1 MLAWIA
7 ATALAQ
13 DVEDALTAVDAHGI
27 VFVPQNGEL
36 VEPLVT
42 YRPTRPC
49 SWPAAGGLF
58 LERAESPL
66 VVRYR
71 QEDGSVREET
81 RLDDVTAVNLGLG
94 IACHPAVNIAVTGPI
109 YLGYDTE
116 TGHHGVAP
124 GDPRIAGAFTPPGGE
139 RDALR
144 WGLVSYVDF
153 PIGPADGHVG
163 RYKAS
168 GGLLGTFSW
177 TDGGAWSLAWNV
189 GGQLGPRP
197 VFADVR
203 GGPQV
208 LATFAA
214 GREVTPWLGVGAELQ
229 SRVFL
234 ASTSFPSTRAPTELL
249 AHGRFRRKNAPWVT
263 VGGAAGL
270 LPGVGAASWRVFVGT
285 GIGDPAVHAER
296 EEAAPVG
303 RDPDNDGVVDEL
315 CPDHPETING
325 WKDEDGCPD
334 GLAKLDVKVVDRTT
348 GQPVPSAK
356 IVVNGA
362 AWNGA
367 PLELRP
373 EGSARVEV
381 TAEGY
386 APAAADVRLSE
397 GAVAQVFALEKL
409 PL

>member
-7 ATALAQ
+7 AAALAQ

-27 VFVPQNGEL
+27 VFVPQNGE
-36 VEPLVT
+36 VFEPLLT

-49 SWPAAGGLF
+49 SWPANGAAF

-71 QEDGSVREET
+71 QEDGSVRKET
-81 RLDDVTAVNLGLG
+81 RLDDVTTLNLGVG

-109 YLGYDTE
+109 HLGYDTE
-116 TGHHGVAP
+116 AGHQGVAP
-124 GDPRIAGAFTPPGGE
+124 GDPRLAGAFTPPGGE
-139 RDALR
+139 GNPLR

-153 PIGPADGHVG
+153 PLGPADGHVG
-163 RYKAS
+163 RYKVS
-168 GGLLGTFSW
+168 GGVLGTFSW

-197 VFADVR
+197 RFADVR

-208 LATFAA
+208 IATFAA
-214 GREVTPWLGVGAELQ
+214 GRPVKPWLGVGAELQ
-229 SRVFL
+229 THVFL
-234 ASTSFPSTRAPTELL
+234 ASTSFPTTRAPTELL
-249 AHGRFRRKNAPWVT
+249 AHARFRRLRGPWLT

-270 LPGVGAASWRVFVGT
+270 TPGVGAATWRVFVGT
-285 GIGDPAVHAER
+285 GIGDAAV
-296 EEAAPVG
+296 
-303 RDPDNDGVVDEL
+303 DPDAEAIVVGSDRDHDGVVDEL
-315 CPDHPETING
+315 CPDHPETLNG

-334 GLAKLDVKVVDRTT
+334 GLAKLNVKVLDRAT
-348 GQPVPSAK
+348 GQPVPGAT

-362 AWNGA
+362 FWDGA

-373 EGSARVEV
+373 EGVARVEV

-386 APAAADVRLSE
+386 APATADVRLLE
-397 GAVAQVFALEKL
+397 GAVTHVVSLDRPA
-409 PL
+409 P